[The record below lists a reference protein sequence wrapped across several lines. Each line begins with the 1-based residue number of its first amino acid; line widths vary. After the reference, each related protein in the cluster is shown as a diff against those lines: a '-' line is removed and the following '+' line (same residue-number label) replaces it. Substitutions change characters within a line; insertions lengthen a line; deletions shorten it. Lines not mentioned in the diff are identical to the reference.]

1 MIERLRL
8 RRWRAFDSLDL
19 SFEPGTTFVVAPN
32 GVGKTSLL
40 LGMAWAVFGDQA
52 KVDARDH
59 IRAGATSAEAEVT
72 MRLNGDRLTIR
83 RTVSE
88 RGRPATDHELNG
100 RRITERALKDLL
112 RDAFGAQPAV
122 AARLA
127 TMLGGGHVASERA
140 LDLEEHLYDAF
151 GVTALRAA
159 AEQSAVM
166 ARAAVRQREDVRSV
180 AKQGVA
186 DSATIQAELAQLD
199 GVIAERQEER
209 GRLEAALDEAYA
221 ARDLAARWSRYDTE
235 RARRDQ
241 SLADVMRAARDLD
254 LDGDAD
260 ELTAAV
266 DAALGDARAELAEV
280 SERIMD
286 ARVRARSARNALA
299 LLQTDAPSCPT
310 CLRPFHGGELA
321 EAVRAQQA
329 DADAA
334 AGEEAGWAARAAAI
348 EERVARLDQLRR
360 ALALVPP
367 VPVAPSDGRPDGAA
381 DAMVDEAL
389 AALREHDTRTGRL
402 EHERER
408 ITLALADDEA
418 LRRADE
424 AQRRAY
430 RQEAITGAVAAAL
443 ADAAEQLTR
452 GYIEPLSQ
460 QIRWRWKALFGEE
473 GLQLKPDGTIV
484 RVVGD
489 RELPWDSL
497 SGGER
502 IWARLVTHLLVL
514 ATSTRLPFAWF
525 DEPLEHLD
533 PRTRR
538 AVAAALATATRTG
551 GPRQLVVT
559 TYEHAIARQLAADVP
574 EASIRYVRRT
584 VGRAE
589 RSERSM

>member
-1 MIERLRL
+1 MIERLQL
-8 RRWRAFDSLDL
+8 RRWRAFERLDL
-19 SFEPGTTFVVAPN
+19 RLEPGTTFVVAPN

-52 KVDARDH
+52 KVNARDH

-72 MRLNGDRLTIR
+72 MLLNGDRLAIR
-83 RTVSE
+83 RTVAE
-88 RGRPATDHELNG
+88 RGSLAAEHELNG
-100 RRITERALKDLL
+100 ERITERTLQSLL
-112 RDAFGAQPAV
+112 HDTFGAQPAV
-122 AARLA
+122 AAQLA
-127 TMLGGGHVASERA
+127 MMMGGGHVASERA
-140 LDLEEHLYDAF
+140 LDLEDHLYDAF
-151 GVTALRAA
+151 GITALRAA
-159 AEQSAVM
+159 AEQGAVM
-166 ARAAVRQREDVRSV
+166 ARAAARQRGDVRSV
-180 AKQGVA
+180 AKLGVA
-186 DSATIQAELAQLD
+186 DRAAKQAELEQLERL
-199 GVIAERQEER
+199 IAERHEQR
-209 GRLEAALDEAYA
+209 GRLAAALDDASA
-221 ARDLAARWSRYDTE
+221 ARDLAAQWSRYDAE
-235 RARRDQ
+235 MASYAQ
-241 SLADVMRAARDLD
+241 ALADVTQTARALG
-254 LDGDAD
+254 LEGGID
-260 ELTAAV
+260 ELIAA
-266 DAALGDARAELAEV
+266 AAATLADARAELADV
-280 SERIMD
+280 SEHITD
-286 ARVRARSARNALA
+286 ARARARSAQNALA
-299 LLQTDAPSCPT
+299 LLQTDSPSCPT

-321 EAVRAQQA
+321 AAVRDQQA

-334 AGEEAGWAARAAAI
+334 AREEADWRAAAATI
-348 EERVARLDQLRR
+348 EARVARLDELRQ
-360 ALALVPP
+360 ALAGVPA
-367 VPVAPSDGRPDGAA
+367 VPVAPSGGRLDGDA

-389 AALREHDTRTGRL
+389 SALREHDTQTGRL
-402 EHERER
+402 EHERDR
-408 ITLALADDEA
+408 ITLALADDEE

-424 AQRRAY
+424 TQRRAY
-430 RQEAITGAVAAAL
+430 RREAITSAVAAAL
-443 ADAAEQLTR
+443 ADTAEQLTR

-460 QIRWRWKALFGEE
+460 QIRWRWKLLFGEE

-514 ATSTRLPFAWF
+514 GTSTRLPFAWF

-584 VGRAE
+584 VPRP
-589 RSERSM
+589 

>member
-1 MIERLRL
+1 MIERLQL
-8 RRWRAFDSLDL
+8 RRWRAFDTLDL

-40 LGMAWAVFGDQA
+40 LGMAWAIFGDQA
-52 KVDARDH
+52 KVKARDH
-59 IRAGATSAEAEVT
+59 IRAGSTSAEAEVT
-72 MRLNGDRLTIR
+72 MLVNGDRLAIR
-83 RTVSE
+83 RTVAE
-88 RGRPATDHELNG
+88 RGKPSADHEVNG
-100 RRITERALKDLL
+100 ERITEPALQSLL

-122 AARLA
+122 AAQLS
-127 TMLGGGHVASERA
+127 MMIGGGHVASERA
-140 LDLEEHLYDAF
+140 LDLEDHLYHAF
-151 GVTALRAA
+151 GITPLRAA

-166 ARAAVRQREDVRSV
+166 ARAAARQREDVRSV
-180 AKQGVA
+180 AKQGIA
-186 DSATIQAELAQLD
+186 DRAAKEAELEQLD
-199 GVIAERQEER
+199 GVIAERHEQR
-209 GRLEAALDEAYA
+209 SRLKAALDEAYV
-221 ARDLAARWSRYDTE
+221 ARDLSAEWSRYDAE
-235 RARRDQ
+235 IARYEQ
-241 SLADVMRAARDLD
+241 ALADVMQTARALG
-254 LDGDAD
+254 LEGDAD
-260 ELTAAV
+260 EIIAVV
-266 DAALGDARAELAEV
+266 DAALADGRAELEDV
-280 SERIMD
+280 SEHIMD
-286 ARVRARSARNALA
+286 ARARARSAQNALA
-299 LLQTDAPSCPT
+299 LLQTDNPSCPT

-334 AGEEAGWAARAAAI
+334 AQEETNWRATAATI
-348 EERVARLDQLRR
+348 EGRVARLDKLRQ

-367 VPVAPSDGRPDGAA
+367 VPAAPSSGRSDDDV

-389 AALREHDTRTGRL
+389 AALQEHDTQTGRV

-408 ITLALADDEA
+408 IKLALADDEE
-418 LRRADE
+418 LQRADE
-424 AQRRAY
+424 TQRKAY
-430 RQEAITGAVAAAL
+430 RHEAITSAIAAGL
-443 ADAAEQLTR
+443 ADAAEELTR

-460 QIRWRWKALFGEE
+460 QIRWRWKLLFGEE

-538 AVAAALATATRTG
+538 AVAAALATATRSG

-574 EASIRYVRRT
+574 EASIRYVRQAVAR
-584 VGRAE
+584 
-589 RSERSM
+589 

>member
-1 MIERLRL
+1 MIERLQL
-8 RRWRAFDSLDL
+8 RRWRAFESLDL
-19 SFEPGTTFVVAPN
+19 SLEPGTTFVVAPN

-52 KVDARDH
+52 KVNARDH
-59 IRAGATSAEAEVT
+59 IRAGATSAEAEIT
-72 MRLNGDRLTIR
+72 MRLNGDRLAIR
-83 RTVSE
+83 RTVAE
-88 RGRPATDHELNG
+88 RGRPAVDHELNG
-100 RRITERALKDLL
+100 ERITERTLQSLL
-112 RDAFGAQPAV
+112 HDTFGAQPAV

-127 TMLGGGHVASERA
+127 MMMGGGHVASERA
-140 LDLEEHLYDAF
+140 LDLEDHLYDAF
-151 GVTALRAA
+151 GITALRAA
-159 AEQSAVM
+159 AEQGAVM
-166 ARAAVRQREDVRSV
+166 ARAAARQRGDVRSV
-180 AKQGVA
+180 AKLGVA
-186 DSATIQAELAQLD
+186 DRAASQAELEQLD
-199 GVIAERQEER
+199 RVIAERHQQR
-209 GRLEAALDEAYA
+209 GRLAAALDEAYA
-221 ARDLAARWSRYDTE
+221 ARDLVAQWSRYDAE
-235 RARRDQ
+235 MGSYEQA
-241 SLADVMRAARDLD
+241 LADVTQTARVLG
-254 LDGDAD
+254 LEGDTD
-260 ELTAAV
+260 ELIAAA
-266 DAALGDARAELAEV
+266 DATLADARAELADL

-286 ARVRARSARNALA
+286 ARASARSAQNALA
-299 LLQTDAPSCPT
+299 LLQTDSPSCPT

-321 EAVRAQQA
+321 QAVRDQQA

-334 AGEEAGWAARAAAI
+334 AREEADRRAAAATI
-348 EERVARLDQLRR
+348 EARVARLDELRQ
-360 ALALVPP
+360 ALAGVPP
-367 VPVAPSDGRPDGAA
+367 VPVAPGNGRPDGGAE
-381 DAMVDEAL
+381 AMVDEAL
-389 AALREHDTRTGRL
+389 SALREHDTQTGRL
-402 EHERER
+402 EHARDR
-408 ITLALADDEA
+408 IALALADDDE

-430 RQEAITGAVAAAL
+430 RREAITSAVGAAL
-443 ADAAEQLTR
+443 ADTAEQLTR

-460 QIRWRWKALFGEE
+460 QIRWRWKLLFGEE

-514 ATSTRLPFAWF
+514 GTSTRLPFAWF

-538 AVAAALATATRTG
+538 AVAAALATATRAG

-584 VGRAE
+584 VTRP
-589 RSERSM
+589 

>member
-1 MIERLRL
+1 MIERLQL

-40 LGMAWAVFGDQA
+40 LGMAWAIFGDQA
-52 KVDARDH
+52 KVNARDH
-59 IRAGATSAEAEVT
+59 IRAGSTSAEAEVT
-72 MRLNGDRLTIR
+72 MLVNGDRLAIR
-83 RTVSE
+83 RTVAE
-88 RGRPATDHELNG
+88 RGRPSADHELNG
-100 RRITERALKDLL
+100 ERITERALQSLL

-122 AARLA
+122 AAQLSI
-127 TMLGGGHVASERA
+127 MIGGGHVASERA
-140 LDLEEHLYDAF
+140 LDLEDHLYDAF
-151 GVTALRAA
+151 GITALRAA

-166 ARAAVRQREDVRSV
+166 ARAAARQREGVRSV

-186 DSATIQAELAQLD
+186 DKAAKEAELEQLD
-199 GVIAERQEER
+199 VVIAERHEQR
-209 GRLEAALDEAYA
+209 SRVKAALDEAYA
-221 ARDLAARWSRYDTE
+221 ARDLAAEWSRYDAEITRYE
-235 RARRDQ
+235 QA
-241 SLADVMRAARDLD
+241 LADVTQTARALG
-254 LDGDAD
+254 LEGDAD
-260 ELTAAV
+260 ELITAV
-266 DAALGDARAELAEV
+266 DAALADGRAELEDVSEHITDARA
-280 SERIMD
+280 
-286 ARVRARSARNALA
+286 RARSAQNALA
-299 LLQTDAPSCPT
+299 LLQTDNPSCPT

-334 AGEEAGWAARAAAI
+334 VQEEASWRATAATI
-348 EERVARLDQLRR
+348 EGRVARLDQLRK
-360 ALALVPP
+360 ALTLVSPM
-367 VPVAPSDGRPDGAA
+367 PVAPSSGRSDD
-381 DAMVDEAL
+381 DAGVMVDEAL
-389 AALREHDTRTGRL
+389 AALQEHDTQTGRL
-402 EHERER
+402 EHEREQ
-408 ITLALADDEA
+408 IKLALADDEE
-418 LRRADE
+418 LRRVDE

-430 RQEAITGAVAAAL
+430 RQEAITSAIAAAL
-443 ADAAEQLTR
+443 ADTAEQLTR

-460 QIRWRWKALFGEE
+460 QIRWRWKLLFGEE

-514 ATSTRLPFAWF
+514 TTSTRLPFAWF

-538 AVAAALATATRTG
+538 AVAAALATATRAG

-584 VGRAE
+584 VAR
-589 RSERSM
+589 

>member
-1 MIERLRL
+1 MIERLQL

-40 LGMAWAVFGDQA
+40 LGMAWAIFGDQA
-52 KVDARDH
+52 KVNARDH
-59 IRAGATSAEAEVT
+59 IRAGSSSAEAEVT
-72 MRLNGDRLTIR
+72 MLVNGDRFALR
-83 RTVSE
+83 RTVGE
-88 RGRPATDHELNG
+88 RGKPSADHELNG
-100 RRITERALKDLL
+100 ERITERALQSLL

-122 AARLA
+122 AAQLS
-127 TMLGGGHVASERA
+127 MMIGGGHIASERA
-140 LDLEEHLYDAF
+140 LDLEDHLYDAF
-151 GVTALRAA
+151 GITALRAA
-159 AEQSAVM
+159 ADQSAVM
-166 ARAAVRQREDVRSV
+166 ARAAARQREDVRSV
-180 AKQGVA
+180 AKHGVA
-186 DSATIQAELAQLD
+186 DRAAIQAELAQLD
-199 GVIAERQEER
+199 GAIAERHEQR
-209 GRLEAALDEAYA
+209 SRLKAALDEANV
-221 ARDLAARWSRYDTE
+221 ARDQAAQWSRYDAE
-235 RARRDQ
+235 IARHEQ
-241 SLADVMRAARDLD
+241 ALADVLQTARDLD
-254 LDGDAD
+254 LEGDATVVD
-260 ELTAAV
+260 EAGA
-266 DAALGDARAELAEV
+266 GARAELEDV
-280 SERIMD
+280 SEHIMD
-286 ARVRARSARNALA
+286 ARVRARSAQNALA
-299 LLQTDAPSCPT
+299 LLQTDNPSCPT

-321 EAVRAQQA
+321 DAVRAQQTEA
-329 DADAA
+329 GAA
-334 AGEEAGWAARAAAI
+334 AQEEASWRATAATI
-348 EERVARLDQLRR
+348 EGRVARLDGLRR

-367 VPVAPSDGRPDGAA
+367 MPVAASRERPDDDA

-389 AALREHDTRTGRL
+389 AALQEHDTRIGRL

-408 ITLALADDEA
+408 LELALADDEE
-418 LRRADE
+418 LRQADE
-424 AQRRAY
+424 TQHKAY
-430 RQEAITGAVAAAL
+430 RQEAVTSAVAGGRAGGGAG
-443 ADAAEQLTR
+443 LTR

-460 QIRWRWKALFGEE
+460 QIRWRWKQLFGEE

-574 EASIRYVRRT
+574 EASIRYVRRR
-584 VGRAE
+584 VAR
-589 RSERSM
+589 

>member
-1 MIERLRL
+1 MIERLQL

-40 LGMAWAVFGDQA
+40 LGMAWAIFGEQA
-52 KVDARDH
+52 KVSARDH
-59 IRAGATSAEAEVT
+59 IRAGSTSAEAEVT
-72 MRLNGDRLTIR
+72 MVVNGDRLAIR
-83 RTVSE
+83 RTVGE
-88 RGRPATDHELNG
+88 RGRPSADHELNG
-100 RRITERALKDLL
+100 ERITERALQTLL

-122 AARLA
+122 AAQLSM
-127 TMLGGGHVASERA
+127 MLGGAHVASERT

-151 GVTALRAA
+151 GITALRAA

-166 ARAAVRQREDVRSV
+166 ARAAARQRGDVRSV

-186 DSATIQAELAQLD
+186 DRAAIQAELEQLD
-199 GVIAERQEER
+199 EVIAERNEQR
-209 GRLEAALDEAYA
+209 SRLRAALDEAYA
-221 ARDLAARWSRYDTE
+221 ARDLAAEWSRYDAET
-235 RARRDQ
+235 ARYEQ
-241 SLADVMRAARDLD
+241 ALADVVQTARALG
-254 LDGDAD
+254 LEGEAD
-260 ELTAAV
+260 ELIATV
-266 DAALGDARAELAEV
+266 DAALADGRAELDDV
-280 SERIMD
+280 SEHIMD
-286 ARVRARSARNALA
+286 ARARARSAQNALA
-299 LLQTDAPSCPT
+299 LLQTDYPSCPT

-329 DADAA
+329 EADAA
-334 AGEEAGWAARAAAI
+334 AQEETDWRATAATI
-348 EERVARLDQLRR
+348 ERRVARLDQLRQ

-367 VPVAPSDGRPDGAA
+367 VPVAPSRGRSDGDAG
-381 DAMVDEAL
+381 AMVDEAL
-389 AALREHDTRTGRL
+389 TELQDHDTRTGRL
-402 EHERER
+402 EQERER
-408 ITLALADDEA
+408 IRLALADDEE
-418 LRRADE
+418 LQRADE
-424 AQRRAY
+424 TQRKAY
-430 RQEAITGAVAAAL
+430 RQEAVTGAVAAAL
-443 ADAAEQLTR
+443 SDAAEQLTR

-460 QIRWRWKALFGEE
+460 QIRWRWKQLFGEE

-489 RELPWDSL
+489 RELSWDSL

-533 PRTRR
+533 PRARR

-584 VGRAE
+584 VAR
-589 RSERSM
+589 

>member
-1 MIERLRL
+1 MIERLQL

-40 LGMAWAVFGDQA
+40 LGMAWAIFGDQA
-52 KVDARDH
+52 KVNARDH
-59 IRAGATSAEAEVT
+59 IRAGSTSAEAEVT
-72 MRLNGDRLTIR
+72 MLVNGDRLAIR
-83 RTVSE
+83 RTVAE
-88 RGRPATDHELNG
+88 RGKPSADHELNG
-100 RRITERALKDLL
+100 ERITERALQSLL
-112 RDAFGAQPAV
+112 REAFGAQPAV
-122 AARLA
+122 AAQLS
-127 TMLGGGHVASERA
+127 MMIGGGHVASERA
-140 LDLEEHLYDAF
+140 LDLEDHLYDAF
-151 GVTALRAA
+151 GITALRAA

-166 ARAAVRQREDVRSV
+166 ARAAARQREDVRSV
-180 AKQGVA
+180 AKRGVA
-186 DSATIQAELAQLD
+186 DRAAIQAELEQLD
-199 GVIAERQEER
+199 GMIAERHEQR
-209 GRLEAALDEAYA
+209 TRLKAALDEAQA
-221 ARDLAARWSRYDTE
+221 GRDLAAQWSRYDAE
-235 RARRDQ
+235 IARYEQ
-241 SLADVMRAARDLD
+241 ALADVMRTARALG
-254 LDGDAD
+254 LEGATD
-260 ELTAAV
+260 ELVAVV
-266 DAALGDARAELAEV
+266 DAALADDRAELENV
-280 SERIMD
+280 SEHIMD
-286 ARVRARSARNALA
+286 ARVRARSAQNALA
-299 LLQTDAPSCPT
+299 LLQTDNPSCPT

-321 EAVRAQQA
+321 DAVRAQQA

-334 AGEEAGWAARAAAI
+334 AQEETNWRATAATI
-348 EERVARLDQLRR
+348 EGRVARLDKLRQ
-360 ALALVPP
+360 ALALVPL
-367 VPVAPSDGRPDGAA
+367 VPVAPSRGRSDDDA

-389 AALREHDTRTGRL
+389 AALQEHDTQTGRL

-408 ITLALADDEA
+408 IKLVLADDEE

-424 AQRRAY
+424 TQRKAY
-430 RQEAITGAVAAAL
+430 RQEAMTSAIAAAL
-443 ADAAEQLTR
+443 ADAAEELTR

-460 QIRWRWKALFGEE
+460 QIRWRWKLLFGEE

-489 RELPWDSL
+489 RELAWDSL

-538 AVAAALATATRTG
+538 AVAAALATATRSG

-584 VGRAE
+584 VAR
-589 RSERSM
+589 

>member
-40 LGMAWAVFGDQA
+40 LGVAWAIFGDQA
-52 KVDARDH
+52 KVNARDH
-59 IRAGATSAEAEVT
+59 IRAGSTSAEAEVT
-72 MRLNGDRLTIR
+72 MLVDGDRLVIR
-83 RTVSE
+83 RTVAE
-88 RGRPATDHELNG
+88 RGKPSADHQLNG
-100 RRITERALKDLL
+100 ERITEGALQSVL
-112 RDAFGAQPAV
+112 RDAFGTQPAV
-122 AARLA
+122 AAQLS
-127 TMLGGGHVASERA
+127 MMIGGGHVASQRA
-140 LDLEEHLYDAF
+140 LDLEDHLYDAF
-151 GVTALRAA
+151 GITALRAA

-166 ARAAVRQREDVRSV
+166 ARAAARQREDVRSV
-180 AKQGVA
+180 AKRGVA
-186 DSATIQAELAQLD
+186 DRAAIQAELEQLD
-199 GVIAERQEER
+199 GAIADRHERR
-209 GRLEAALDEAYA
+209 SRLKAALDEAYV
-221 ARDLAARWSRYDTE
+221 ARERATEWSRHDAGIAHYE
-235 RARRDQ
+235 QA
-241 SLADVMRAARDLD
+241 LADVMRTARALG
-254 LDGDAD
+254 LESHAD
-260 ELTAAV
+260 ELTAVV
-266 DAALGDARAELAEV
+266 DAAHADGRAELEDIAEHITDARA
-280 SERIMD
+280 
-286 ARVRARSARNALA
+286 RARSAKNALA
-299 LLQTDAPSCPT
+299 LLRTDNPSCPT

-321 EAVRAQQA
+321 EAVRVQQA

-334 AGEEAGWAARAAAI
+334 AQEETHWRATAATI
-348 EERVARLDQLRR
+348 EERVARLDELRQ

-367 VPVAPSDGRPDGAA
+367 VPVAPSSGRSDDDA
-381 DAMVDEAL
+381 DAMADEAL
-389 AALREHDTRTGRL
+389 AALQEHDTLTGRL

-408 ITLALADDEA
+408 IKLALADDEE

-424 AQRRAY
+424 TQRKAY
-430 RQEAITGAVAAAL
+430 RQEAVTSAIAAAL

-452 GYIEPLSQ
+452 GYIQPLSQ
-460 QIRWRWKALFGEE
+460 QIRWRWKLLFGEE

-514 ATSTRLPFAWF
+514 ATSTRLPFALF

-584 VGRAE
+584 VAR
-589 RSERSM
+589 